1 MSILKKPNLK
11 GTIQPQDIYK
21 KGKYSYVSWA
31 RTSEYLNEL
40 AAGWDFHLEM
50 PPTYETTGVV
60 WAAPDGTGYLMGY
73 FTDPEGRKGAIYPY
87 SIMDMRNNPMK
98 LDKISARDITD
109 SHRRGFCFCA
119 AKEFNLGSELWT
131 GNEIVK
137 ASEPV
142 TPSKRQAAIQP
153 KTNIAVLARD
163 AIVKS
168 TTDEQLATHS
178 ETLRERFSEGKITQI
193 QYNQLID
200 LIKARSK
207 ALSA

>member
-1 MSILKKPNLK
+1 MKKPNLK
-11 GTIQPQDIYK
+11 GVIQPQDVYK

-40 AAGWDFHLEM
+40 APGWDFHLET
-50 PPTYETTGVV
+50 PPTFEQTGVV
-60 WAAPDGTGYLMGY
+60 WVAPDSTGYLMGY
-73 FTDPEGRKGAIYPY
+73 FTDPDGKKGAVYPY

-98 LDKISARDITD
+98 LEKISARDITD

-137 ASEPV
+137 SKETEPA
-142 TPSKRQAAIQP
+142 KRGGAEPRQ
-153 KTNIAVLARD
+153 NIAVLARD

-168 TTDEQLATHS
+168 TTDEELASHS
-178 ETLRERFSEGKITQI
+178 ETLRERFSEGKITQE
-193 QYNQLID
+193 QYNKLID

>member
-1 MSILKKPNLK
+1 MQKPNLK

-40 AAGWDFHLEM
+40 AAGWEFHLEM

-73 FTDPEGRKGAIYPY
+73 FTNPEGKKGAVYPY
-87 SIMDMRNNPMK
+87 SIMDFKNDPMK
-98 LDKISARDITD
+98 LEKISAREITD
-109 SHRRGFCFCA
+109 SHRRGFVFCA
-119 AKEFNLGSELWT
+119 AKEFNLGSELWS

-142 TPSKRQAAIQP
+142 TPSKRQANVKP
-153 KTNIAVLARD
+153 KQNIAVLAQS
-163 AIVKS
+163 AIVQS
-168 TTDEQLATHS
+168 TTGDELDQHFN
-178 ETLRERFSEGKITQI
+178 TLVSRLNEGKITED
-193 QYNQLID
+193 QYNKLID
-200 LIKARSK
+200 LIKTRRK
-207 ALSA
+207 ALTS

>member
-1 MSILKKPNLK
+1 MNKPNLK

-21 KGKYSYVSWA
+21 KGRYSYVSWA

-40 AAGWDFHLEM
+40 ATGWDFHLEM

-73 FTDPEGRKGAIYPY
+73 FTDPEGKKGAIYPY
-87 SIMDMRNNPMK
+87 SIMDNRNDPMK

-142 TPSKRQAAIQP
+142 TPSKRQAAIEP
-153 KTNIAVLARD
+153 RTNIAVLARD

-168 TTDEQLATHS
+168 TQESQLDKHS
-178 ETLRERFSEGKITQI
+178 ETLKNRYSEGKITEI

-200 LIKARSK
+200 LINARRK
-207 ALSA
+207 ALAA

>member
-1 MSILKKPNLK
+1 MNKPNLK

-21 KGKYSYVSWA
+21 KGRYSYVSWA

-40 AAGWDFHLEM
+40 AAGWEFHLEM

-87 SIMDMRNNPMK
+87 SIMDMRNTPMK
-98 LDKISARDITD
+98 LDKISASDITD

-168 TTDEQLATHS
+168 TEESQLDKHS
-178 ETLRERFSEGKITQI
+178 ETLRDRYSEGKLTEIEYSKLT
-193 QYNQLID
+193 D
-200 LIKARSK
+200 LIKARRK